1 MKDMTVDV
9 AVIGAGTA
17 GMAAFR
23 AARLAGARVVLIESG
38 EFGTTCARVGCM
50 PSKLLLAAANGLH
63 DARSLA
69 ARGIEGTHA
78 LEVNREHALDYVR
91 RERDHFV
98 KSVLEEVE
106 SFPADCIVRGQAR
119 FESPTRL
126 MVGDDRRIEAARVV
140 IATGAT
146 PSVPDELKVFGDKLI
161 TSDDLFELH
170 ALPSKI
176 AVFGAGPIALE
187 LGQAL
192 ARLDVEVFVFGKG
205 GSVAALTDAPVR
217 DALSAALADE
227 FYFDPDAKFDG
238 MSLEDD
244 LPTLRFTSPE
254 GEPRTERFDLVLAAT
269 GRAPNLKALALEQ
282 AGIAL
287 NDKGVPLFD
296 ETTMQCGDSTI
307 FIAGDC
313 DGRRPWLHDAADEG
327 KLAGDN
333 AARFPNVQA
342 IKRKVPFSLVFCE
355 PQVVIVGA
363 SYDDLEKQMTVTG
376 EASFEDQ
383 GRSRV
388 MRQNRGLLHIYA
400 DAKTGKLRGAQG
412 CGPAMEHLGHL
423 LAWALQLEL
432 TLDETLKLP
441 FYHPVVEE
449 GLRSALKD
457 ADTKCYEQRS
467 ETPPAL
473 ASAAGC

>member
-1 MKDMTVDV
+1 MKGIKADV

-17 GMAAFR
+17 GLAAFR
-23 AARLAGARVVLIESG
+23 AARLAGAATVLIESG

-69 ARGIEGTHA
+69 ARGVEGTQE
-78 LEVNREHALDYVR
+78 LEASREHVLDYLR
-91 RERDHFV
+91 RERDGFV
-98 KSVLEEVE
+98 KGVLEEVE
-106 SFPADCIVRGQAR
+106 SFPDDLIVRGQAR

-126 MVGDDRRIEAARVV
+126 IAGDDTRIEAKRVV
-140 IATGAT
+140 IATGTA
-146 PSVPDELKVFGDKLI
+146 PHVPAELKVFGDKLI

-170 ALPSKI
+170 ALPKRI

-192 ARLDVEVFVFGKG
+192 ARLDVEIFMFGKG
-205 GSVAALTDAPVR
+205 GGVAALTDTPVR
-217 DALSAALADE
+217 DALAAALAEE
-227 FYFDPDAKFDG
+227 FYFDPDATFDEMG
-238 MSLEDD
+238 LEDG
-244 LPTLRFTSPE
+244 LPTLRFTSPA
-254 GEPRTERFDLVLAAT
+254 GERHVERFDLVLAAT
-269 GRAPNLKALALEQ
+269 GRAPNLKPLALDN
-282 AGIAL
+282 AGIEL
-287 NDKGVPLFD
+287 NEKGVPLFD
-296 ETTMQCGDSTI
+296 ETTMQCGDSGI
-307 FIAGDC
+307 FMAGDC
-313 DGRRPWLHDAADEG
+313 DGTRPWLHDAADEG

-333 AARFPNVQA
+333 AARFPDVQA
-342 IKRKVPFSLVFCE
+342 VKRKVPLSLVFCE

-363 SYDDLEKQMTVTG
+363 SYEELEKQMTVTG
-376 EASFEDQ
+376 EASFENQ

-400 DAKTGKLRGAQG
+400 DATTGRLRGAQG

-449 GLRSALKD
+449 GLRSALKN
-457 ADTKCYEQRS
+457 ADMKCYEERS

-473 ASAAGC
+473 PSAAGC